1 MTAPAAERLQI
12 LADQLRRLS
21 PDRRDP
27 ERFHLD
33 KAAIERELRDVAREV
48 SRAERRNLV
57 PISAPGGT

>member
-33 KAAIERELRDVAREV
+33 KSAIERELREVAREV
-48 SRAERRNLV
+48 NRAER
-57 PISAPGGT
+57 